1 MKKKWILTG
10 AALVLAMAL
19 TGCRDNIATT
29 MQKQISQEQG
39 PDQKQMISMEEA
51 QEAAL
56 KAANIGTEAADISTT
71 TLSEVAGVSCYKV
84 KFTSGELAYAY
95 TINAETGSVMEMS
108 RHEKDAPDSQPQ
120 AEGTDSAVSAP
131 APKQAEGTDSALS
144 TLATKKTVTDTGI
157 INEAAAQNIALKHA
171 GVNAADATI
180 TKSRLEYE
188 DRRRV
193 YEIEWYA
200 GGTKYDYEI
209 AADTGEVISSGYEE
223 KTAGATNRNN
233 ITVREA
239 DAKKTVLSRVT
250 GATEKDIYEWKL
262 DYDDGRPEYEGKII
276 YNGMEYDFTID
287 ATNGSVTE
295 WAAETIR

>member
-56 KAANIGTEAADISTT
+56 KAANIGTESADISTT

-120 AEGTDSAVSAP
+120 AEVTDSAVSAP
-131 APKQAEGTDSALS
+131 APKQAEVTDSALS
-144 TLATKKTVTDTGI
+144 TPATKKTVTDTGI
-157 INEAAAQNIALKHA
+157 IDEKTAQNIALKHA

-200 GGTKYDYEI
+200 GGT
-209 AADTGEVISSGYEE
+209 
-223 KTAGATNRNN
+223 
-233 ITVREA
+233 
-239 DAKKTVLSRVT
+239 
-250 GATEKDIYEWKL
+250 
-262 DYDDGRPEYEGKII
+262 
-276 YNGMEYDFTID
+276 
-287 ATNGSVTE
+287 
-295 WAAETIR
+295 

>member
-29 MQKQISQEQG
+29 MQKPISQEQG

-120 AEGTDSAVSAP
+120 AEGTDSA
-131 APKQAEGTDSALS
+131 LS
-144 TLATKKTVTDTGI
+144 TPATKKTVTDTGI
-157 INEAAAQNIALKHA
+157 IDEKTAQNIALKHA

-223 KTAGATNRNN
+223 KTAGANRNN